1 MPGLGQ
7 QDAFRLLYGLQANMA
22 PQHSLPASCQ
32 TQTSLH
38 MLADMWALLYQV
50 TMCTSE
56 YLMSGTGDHLSV
68 MCRLYVRHQPRA
80 CTLATL

>member
-1 MPGLGQ
+1 
-7 QDAFRLLYGLQANMA
+7 
-22 PQHSLPASCQ
+22 
-32 TQTSLH
+32 
-38 MLADMWALLYQV
+38 MWHESPDITRALMYQV

-56 YLMSGTGDHLSV
+56 YLVMSGTGEYLSV